1 MGIFDT
7 HAHYLRH
14 DFGDELERVLKE
26 LPKKN
31 VERVLA
37 IGCGLDEFE
46 ETAALINKYDY
57 IYGAFTRSMPRDFP
71 KIGLKLWKLLSKRK
85 KLWL

>member
-7 HAHYLRH
+7 HAHYLKR
-14 DFGDELERVLKE
+14 DFGDDLEKILGE

-46 ETAALINKYDY
+46 ETAALISKYEY
-57 IYGAFTRSMPRDFP
+57 IYGAFGVHPEFVDRLPENWEKTTV
-71 KIGLKLWKLLSKRK
+71 
-85 KLWL
+85 